1 MHVAYTCVYA
11 CWHVWPCVWGGEAV
25 DLECPSQLLS
35 TSFAETGSLA
45 ESRILSAGQL
55 ASGIACVCLPNAGIV
70 CRELCPLSFYMR
82 AGDPDSS
89 HTGMRHVVS
98 TEPPPQ

>member
-1 MHVAYTCVYA
+1 MPVGMCGLV
-11 CWHVWPCVWGGEAV
+11 CVWGEAV

-35 TSFAETGSLA
+35 TSFAETESLA
-45 ESRILSAGQL
+45 ESKVHSAGQL

-70 CRELCPLSFYMR
+70 CREPCPLSFYTH

-89 HTGMRHVVS
+89 HTGMQHVVS
-98 TEPPPQ
+98 TEPPSQ